1 MNFDYEQ
8 IYSTGRTVKVERFTN
23 IDFIISNYTIFVE
36 TFGTGTETS
45 YNDHF
50 IIEFENLKKKIGLLE
65 ITIPNT
71 WTSIKNHLKVGT
83 QVKASGLYHYNKNG
97 DLSFIQIEQFT
108 YKDIHISNKEILSS
122 QGKTGVN
129 RELLK
134 NKKIL
139 TMLIIWIVSLFLMI
153 ISIKIFGLLFLID
166 TIIMATYATINN
178 KKLGINAD
186 DLLEKSGLEKIEQQ
200 YKKVSK

>member
-1 MNFDYEQ
+1 M
-8 IYSTGRTVKVERFTN
+8 
-23 IDFIISNYTIFVE
+23 
-36 TFGTGTETS
+36 
-45 YNDHF
+45 
-50 IIEFENLKKKIGLLE
+50 
-65 ITIPNT
+65 PNT

-83 QVKASGLYHYNKNG
+83 QVKANGLYHYNKNG

-122 QGKTGVN
+122 QGKTDVN

-134 NKKIL
+134 NNKIL
-139 TMLIIWIVSLFLMI
+139 TMLIIWIVSLFLMR

-166 TIIMATYATINN
+166 TIIMVTYATINN

-200 YKKVSK
+200 YKKVSKG